1 MEGRASS
8 MAKECVDPGFSIL
21 VETAEQNGWTFNGMI
36 SDADKDHRR
45 FYPRWIRQNLGRH
58 PHSYGDYSIF
68 GAFGSVAIER
78 KSKEDAI
85 GTILGWQTG
94 WESDRHLPG
103 RRDRFE
109 QELDNLN
116 RIECAVVV
124 VEATLG
130 QCIRDMP
137 SPGKKSEAENG
148 KIFFRTVISY
158 QQRFP
163 NVQWAFC
170 DDKEWAEVYAFR
182 YLHRYF
188 KKHKQEIQSVASST
202 KGSIF

>member
-1 MEGRASS
+1 MDAHL
-8 MAKECVDPGFSIL
+8 DPGFSIL
-21 VETAEQNGWTFNGMI
+21 IDTAERDGWTFNGI
-36 SDADKDHRR
+36 HADANKGNRV
-45 FYPRWIRQNLGRH
+45 FYPRTIRRCLGRA

-68 GAFGSVAIER
+68 GGFGSVAIER
-78 KSKEDAI
+78 KSKEDAW
-85 GTILGWQTG
+85 GTLLGWQTG
-94 WESDRHLPG
+94 WEADRELPG

-109 QELDNLN
+109 KELDNLN

-170 DDKEWAEVYAFR
+170 DNKEWAEVYAFR

-188 KKHKQEIQSVASST
+188 KKHKEEIELVVSQT
-202 KGSIF
+202 KGKVF